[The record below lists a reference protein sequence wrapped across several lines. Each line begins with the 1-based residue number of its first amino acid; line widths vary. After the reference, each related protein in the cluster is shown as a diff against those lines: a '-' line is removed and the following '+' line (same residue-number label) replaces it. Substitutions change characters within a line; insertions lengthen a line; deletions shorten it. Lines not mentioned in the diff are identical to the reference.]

1 MSERTAEGDP
11 DSDEPETTVVFLGIN
26 DAGRRVYDYLC
37 DRDGV
42 FVHSLLTTRAQ
53 LQVVE
58 EVEPDYLVSCGY
70 RHIVPE
76 AVLKVPTEG
85 CLNLHPALLPYN
97 RGANPNVWSI
107 VEGTP
112 AGVTLHCMDPGI
124 DTGAV
129 VAQREVETDFAD
141 SGKDLYERLEDAQV
155 TLFRGAWPAIEAG
168 EATATPQDDDAG
180 TYHTTDEFDAL
191 CEFDPDETVTVKE
204 LLDRL
209 RALTFPPYD
218 NAYLEVDGERYY
230 VEIDVEPAEE

>member
-1 MSERTAEGDP
+1 MSEREL
-11 DSDEPETTVVFLGIN
+11 TVVFLGLN
-26 DAGRRVYDYLC
+26 DAGQRVYDYLC

-42 FVHSLLTTRAQ
+42 FVHSLLTTREQ

-58 EVEPDYLVSCGY
+58 TVEPDYLVSCGY

-76 AVLKVPTEG
+76 DALEIPSEG

-112 AGVTLHCMDPGI
+112 AGVTLHYMDPGI
-124 DTGAV
+124 DTGAI
-129 VAQREVETDFAD
+129 VAQLEVETDFAD
-141 SGKDLYERLEDAQV
+141 TGRDLYERLEDAQV
-155 TLFRGAWPAIEAG
+155 DLFREAWPEIEAG
-168 EATATPQDDDAG
+168 ESTVTPQDDDAG

-191 CEFDPDETVTVKE
+191 CELDPGETTTVRE

-209 RALTFPPYD
+209 RALTFQPYD
-218 NAYLEVDGERYY
+218 NAYVELDGERYY
-230 VEIDVEPAEE
+230 VEVDIERAD

>member
-1 MSERTAEGDP
+1 MSEHTGEGGTDP
-11 DSDEPETTVVFLGIN
+11 RERGTTVVFLGIN

-37 DRDGV
+37 DRDEV
-42 FVHSLLTTRAQ
+42 FVHSLLTTKEQ
-53 LQVVE
+53 LRVVE

-70 RHIVPE
+70 RHTVPE
-76 AVLKVPTEG
+76 DVLEVPSEG

-112 AGVTLHCMDPGI
+112 AGVTLHYMDPGI

-129 VAQREVETDFAD
+129 VAQREVKTDFAD

-155 TLFRGAWPAIEAG
+155 ALFGETWPAVEAG
-168 EATATPQDDDAG
+168 EATATPQDDDTE
-180 TYHTTDEFDAL
+180 TYHTTDEFDDL
-191 CEFDPDETVTVKE
+191 CELDPEETVRVKE

-218 NAYLEVDGERYY
+218 NAYVEVDGERYY

>member
-1 MSERTAEGDP
+1 MSESEL
-11 DSDEPETTVVFLGIN
+11 TVVFLGLN
-26 DAGRRVYDYLC
+26 DAGQRVYDYLC

-42 FVHSLLTTRAQ
+42 FVHSLLTTREQ

-58 EVEPDYLVSCGY
+58 TVEPDYLVSCGY

-76 AVLKVPTEG
+76 DVLEIPSEG

-112 AGVTLHCMDPGI
+112 AGVTLHYMDPGI
-124 DTGAV
+124 DTGAI

-141 SGKDLYERLEDAQV
+141 TGKDLYQRLEEAQV
-155 TLFRGAWPAIEAG
+155 DLFREAWPEIEAD

-180 TYHTTDEFDAL
+180 TYHATDEFDAL
-191 CEFDPDETVTVKE
+191 CELDPEETTTARE

-209 RALTFPPYD
+209 RALTFRPYD
-218 NAYLEVDGERYY
+218 NAYVELDGERYY
-230 VEIDVEPAEE
+230 VKVDIERAD